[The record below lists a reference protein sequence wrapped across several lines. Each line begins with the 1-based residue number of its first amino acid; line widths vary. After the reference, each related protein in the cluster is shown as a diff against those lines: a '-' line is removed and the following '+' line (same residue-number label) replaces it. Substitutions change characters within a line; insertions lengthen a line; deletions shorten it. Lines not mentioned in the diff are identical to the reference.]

1 MNALTFWK
9 TSTLVLAGALAF
21 TLGHAA
27 TEAQAEPQPN
37 MQAALRSLE
46 EAKASLEKA
55 TSDKGGHRVAAI
67 KLTKEAIEQ
76 VKKGIEHD
84 ENHGKKK
91 SADDDAAAPLAE

>member
-1 MNALTFWK
+1 MNTLTFWK
-9 TSTLVLAGALAF
+9 CSTLALAGALAF
-21 TLGHAA
+21 TLGNDAS
-27 TEAQAEPQPN
+27 EAQAGPQPN
-37 MQAALRSLE
+37 MQAALASLE